1 MPQSK
6 NKRAR
11 LLQFRQFNRNVVKSV
26 VVVRGVLGVLVFLI
40 VLGGVLISW
49 LEQIPVADAVYFSFV
64 TAFTIGYGDISPET
78 VGGRVVSLVVGL
90 TGLIFTGLIVAI
102 ASRALGDSMK
112 EIRAKEAELRS
123 KK

>member
-1 MPQSK
+1 M
-6 NKRAR
+6 
-11 LLQFRQFNRNVVKSV
+11 KSV